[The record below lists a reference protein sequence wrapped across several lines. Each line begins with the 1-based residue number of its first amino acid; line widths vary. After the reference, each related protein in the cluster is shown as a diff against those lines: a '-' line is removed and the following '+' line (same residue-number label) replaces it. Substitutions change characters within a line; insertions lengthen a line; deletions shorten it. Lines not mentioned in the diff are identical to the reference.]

1 MIFSALAREFLSV
14 LAFNWIKA
22 CESSFLQLPFSINNL
37 RQLESILESFS
48 LSSGAHQSILAE
60 RVAEEYEEYEEPS
73 KCKVSSSRV
82 QETTRGMTK
91 DFVAVHRR
99 KKSSAIFSNRF
110 HSWSRDS
117 STGNF
122 TFESIDQSCTIG
134 FRLFGIRD
142 NGGTREG
149 KSVESVKG
157 SVRDFY
163 YIKGNQAIF
172 RVENFIGVS
181 SRNDEITSR
190 YPEDEI

>member
-1 MIFSALAREFLSV
+1 
-14 LAFNWIKA
+14 
-22 CESSFLQLPFSINNL
+22 
-37 RQLESILESFS
+37 
-48 LSSGAHQSILAE
+48 
-60 RVAEEYEEYEEPS
+60 
-73 KCKVSSSRV
+73 
-82 QETTRGMTK
+82 MTK
-91 DFVAVHRR
+91 DFVAVHGR
-99 KKSSAIFSNRF
+99 KESSAIFSNRF

-122 TFESIDQSCTIG
+122 TFESIGQSCTIG

-172 RVENFIGVS
+172 RIENFIGVS
-181 SRNDEITSR
+181 SQNDEIISR
-190 YPEDEI
+190 YPEGEI